1 MVKDIQTFIS
11 HFLQYSNQYVL
22 IGGSACDMLMNE
34 AGLEFRSTKDLDLV
48 LCAEALTDE
57 FVRHFW
63 DFVDKG
69 GYEIKQKSNGDK
81 CFYRFTKP
89 ANADYPF
96 MLEILSKKPDILGNR
111 SPGEIVPMTI
121 NEEIVSLSA
130 ILLDEDYYNFI
141 LSQRRELDGVVI
153 VSPACLIP
161 LKMRA
166 WLDLTKRKENGEYIQ
181 SSDIKKH
188 KNDVFRLSQLL
199 SNHPLP
205 NVPQSIAKDAVLFVE
220 AMQNEE
226 VDLKQLGVTNTTKS
240 EILAQLIS
248 IFTAHTSVEH
258 TA

>member
-1 MVKDIQTFIS
+1 MIKGIQTFIS
-11 HFLQYSNQYVL
+11 HFLQYSDQYVL
-22 IGGSACDMLMNE
+22 IGGSACDMLMDE

-63 DFVDKG
+63 DFIDKG
-69 GYEIKQKSNGDK
+69 GYEIKQKANGTK

-89 ANADYPF
+89 TNADYPF
-96 MLEILSKKPDILGNR
+96 MLEILSKKPDILGDR

-121 NEEIVSLSA
+121 NEEVISLSA
-130 ILLDEDYYNFI
+130 ILLDEDYYNFM
-141 LSQRRELDGVVI
+141 LSQRSEVDGVVI
-153 VSPACLIP
+153 ASPACLIP

-199 SNHPLP
+199 NNQPLP
-205 NVPQSIAKDAVLFVE
+205 NVPQSIAKDAALFAE

-248 IFTAHTSVEH
+248 IFTTQTSAEY